1 MSSCKEFKRTGT
13 VTGAKFLSCIVPYCT
28 VSVWLGIVK
37 VVFGMVTYCAGLGL
51 SESGTVPYGNGLE
64 RTGTVT
70 TNSETG
76 DIELIHCF
84 SPYND

>member
-1 MSSCKEFKRTGT
+1 M
-13 VTGAKFLSCIVPYCT
+13 A
-28 VSVWLGIVK
+28 
-37 VVFGMVTYCAGLGL
+37 FGMVTYCAVLGL
-51 SESGTVPYGNGLE
+51 SESGTVPYGNGLG

-70 TNSETG
+70 ANSEIG